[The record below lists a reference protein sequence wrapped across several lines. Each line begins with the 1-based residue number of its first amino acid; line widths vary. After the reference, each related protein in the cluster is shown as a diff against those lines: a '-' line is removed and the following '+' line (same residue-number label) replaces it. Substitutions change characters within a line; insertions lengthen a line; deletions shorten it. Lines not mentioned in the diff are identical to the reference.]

1 MPASDKLRAAPTLS
15 TMLMMNDASESSSQ
29 LCLDLD
35 EAPVEVRAEEQ
46 TQQKMRA
53 QAKSELEKIY
63 KVWNPEKLPG
73 IRLVQRSGYGA
84 RRTEEQIMS
93 EVEAMR

>member
-1 MPASDKLRAAPTLS
+1 MFTPTFIYMPASDKLRAAPTLS
-15 TMLMMNDASESSSQ
+15 TMLMMNDTSESSSQ

-35 EAPVEVRAEEQ
+35 EARHA
-46 TQQKMRA
+46 
-53 QAKSELEKIY
+53 
-63 KVWNPEKLPG
+63 
-73 IRLVQRSGYGA
+73 YGA